1 MNMGKELSNGKM
13 DKEAIKHTIQTKYLN
28 SYKVIVAG
36 GRDFDNY
43 EFLKEKLDEISKM
56 AQEKIRE
63 ITNSQ
68 ELNDLKV
75 KVLGKKG
82 ELTEILKGMG
92 QIAAEQRPVVGSMI
106 NNVRKEIEELISN
119 KEEEFKQKELK
130 EKLEKEK
137 IDVTLPAKKVKRGS
151 KHPLNRIIEE
161 VEDLF
166 VSMGYD
172 VVSGPE
178 LETDEYCFERLNLPK
193 GHPARDMQDS
203 FYITEEYLLRT
214 QTSAVQARTMM
225 ANEEKSPIR
234 VICPGKTYRKEDDA
248 THSHQFNQVEGLV
261 IDKNI
266 TFADLKGTLEVFM
279 KHMLGENT
287 ELRFRPSYFPFTEP
301 SYEVDVTCFK
311 CGGKGCN
318 LCKQTGWIELLG
330 SGMVHP
336 NVLKMNGYDPEKYS
350 GFAFGTG
357 LDRLAMFKY
366 GITDMRLLYTN
377 DVRFLSQFDRKD

>member
-1 MNMGKELSNGKM
+1 MEEK
-13 DKEAIKHTIQTKYLN
+13 IKQTRVK
-28 SYKVIVAG
+28 A
-36 GRDFDNY
+36 
-43 EFLKEKLDEISKM
+43 EDEISKI
-56 AQEKIRE
+56 ETIHD
-63 ITNSQ
+63 
-68 ELNDLKV
+68 LNEVKV
-75 KVLGKKG
+75 KTLGKKG
-82 ELTEILKGMG
+82 ELTEILRGMG
-92 QIAAEQRPVVGSMI
+92 SLSSEERPVIGNLV
-106 NNVRKEIEELISN
+106 NKVRDEIEGLITSKETEL
-119 KEEEFKQKELK
+119 KKKELQ
-130 EKLEKEK
+130 EKLQSEK
-137 IDVTLPAKKVKRGS
+137 IDVTLPATKVKRGS

-203 FYITEEYLLRT
+203 FYITTEYLLRT
-214 QTSAVQARTMM
+214 QTSAVQARAMM
-225 ANEEKSPIR
+225 ANTEKTPIR
-234 VICPGKTYRKEDDA
+234 IIVPGKTYRREDDA

-261 IDKNI
+261 VDKNI
-266 TFADLKGTLEVFM
+266 SFADLKGTLEIFM
-279 KHMLGENT
+279 RKMLGENT
-287 ELRFRPSYFPFTEP
+287 QLRFRPSYFPFTEP

-330 SGMVHP
+330 SGVVHP
-336 NVLKMNGYDPEKYS
+336 NVLRMNGYDPDVYS

-377 DVRFLSQFDRKD
+377 DVKFLSQFDRKD

>member
-1 MNMGKELSNGKM
+1 ME
-13 DKEAIKHTIQTKYLN
+13 
-28 SYKVIVAG
+28 
-36 GRDFDNY
+36 
-43 EFLKEKLDEISKM
+43 EKINEISKLKEE
-56 AQEKIRE
+56 ALSEVSSA
-63 ITNSQ
+63 TNAK
-68 ELNDLKV
+68 ELDEVRV
-75 KVLGKKG
+75 KYLGKKG
-82 ELTEILKGMG
+82 ELSSILRSMG
-92 QIAAEQRPVVGSMI
+92 SLAPEERPVIGGKV
-106 NNVRKEIEELISN
+106 NEARDEIEKNIKLEEEKFA
-119 KEEEFKQKELK
+119 KEELAKKLK
-130 EKLEKEK
+130 EET
-137 IDVTLPAKKVKRGS
+137 IDITLPSTKVKRGS

-172 VVSGPE
+172 VVTGPE

-203 FYITEEYLLRT
+203 FYITSEYLLRT

-234 VICPGKTYRKEDDA
+234 VICPGKTYRRDDDA
-248 THSHQFNQVEGLV
+248 THSHQFSQVEGLV

-266 TFADLKGTLEVFM
+266 SLADLKGTLEVFVR
-279 KHMLGENT
+279 KMLGENL

-301 SYEVDVTCFK
+301 SYEVDVSCFK

-318 LCKQTGWIELLG
+318 LCKQTGWIEVLG

-336 NVLKMNGYDPEKYS
+336 NVLKMNGYDPDKYT

-357 LDRLAMFKY
+357 LDRIAMFKY
-366 GITDMRLLYTN
+366 GITDIRLLYQN
-377 DVRFLSQFDRKD
+377 DVRFLSQFDRLDR

>member
-1 MNMGKELSNGKM
+1 MEEK
-13 DKEAIKHTIQTKYLN
+13 IKQIRVK
-28 SYKVIVAG
+28 A
-36 GRDFDNY
+36 
-43 EFLKEKLDEISKM
+43 EDEISKI
-56 AQEKIRE
+56 ETIHD
-63 ITNSQ
+63 
-68 ELNDLKV
+68 LNEVKV
-75 KVLGKKG
+75 KILGKKG
-82 ELTEILKGMG
+82 ELTEILRGMG
-92 QIAAEQRPVVGSMI
+92 SLTPEERPVIGNLV
-106 NNVRKEIEELISN
+106 NKVRDEIEGLITSKETEL
-119 KEEEFKQKELK
+119 KKKELQ
-130 EKLEKEK
+130 EKLQSEK
-137 IDVTLPAKKVKRGS
+137 IDVTLPATKVKRGS

-203 FYITEEYLLRT
+203 FYITTEYLLRT
-214 QTSAVQARTMM
+214 QTSAVQARAMM
-225 ANEEKSPIR
+225 ANTEKTPIR
-234 VICPGKTYRKEDDA
+234 IIVPGKTYRREDDA

-261 IDKNI
+261 VDKNI
-266 TFADLKGTLEVFM
+266 SFADLKGTLEIFM
-279 KHMLGENT
+279 RKMLGENT
-287 ELRFRPSYFPFTEP
+287 QLRFRPSYFPFTEP

-330 SGMVHP
+330 SGVVHP
-336 NVLKMNGYDPEKYS
+336 NVLRMNGYAPDVYS

-377 DVRFLSQFDRKD
+377 DVKFLSQFDRKD

>member
-1 MNMGKELSNGKM
+1 MKEEIKKIEENAITELNNCNELKEL
-13 DKEAIKHTIQTKYLN
+13 EELRVKY
-28 SYKVIVAG
+28 
-36 GRDFDNY
+36 
-43 EFLKEKLDEISKM
+43 
-56 AQEKIRE
+56 
-63 ITNSQ
+63 
-68 ELNDLKV
+68 
-75 KVLGKKG
+75 LGKKG
-82 ELTEILKGMG
+82 ELTALLKMMG
-92 QIAAEQRPVVGSMI
+92 SLSKEERPIIGSLV
-106 NNVRKEIEELISN
+106 NKVRDELEETISSKEKVLRKQEIE
-119 KEEEFKQKELK
+119 K
-130 EKLEKEK
+130 KLESEK
-137 IDVTLPAKKVKRGS
+137 IDVTLPSSKIRRGS
-151 KHPLNRIIEE
+151 KHPINRVIEE

-203 FYITEEYLLRT
+203 FYITTEYLLRT
-214 QTSAVQARTMM
+214 QTSAVQARAMM
-225 ANEEKSPIR
+225 ANTEKSPIR
-234 VICPGKTYRKEDDA
+234 IIVPGKTYRREDDA

-261 IDKNI
+261 IDENI

-287 ELRFRPSYFPFTEP
+287 KLRFRPSYFPFTEP
-301 SYEVDVTCFK
+301 SYEVDVSCFK
-311 CGGKGCN
+311 CMGKGCN

-336 NVLKMNGYDPEKYS
+336 NVLRVNGYDPDKYT

-366 GITDMRLLYTN
+366 GITDMRLLYAN
-377 DVRFLSQFDRKD
+377 DVRFLNQFDRMDI